1 MEQIRTKV
9 RKWGNS
15 FGIILPKDLMNS
27 KRIEEGSEI
36 SVMIQPENKMTVGD
50 VMDLSRK
57 LGLAKKLK
65 GINTQKVLDDVDKEL
80 WPEEE

>member
-1 MEQIRTKV
+1 MEQIKTRI

-15 FGIILPKDLMNS
+15 FGIILPKNLINS
-27 KRIEEGSEI
+27 KKLGEGSEI
-36 SVMIQPENKMTVGD
+36 SVMIQPSNKMTVGD

-65 GINTQKVLDDVDKEL
+65 EINTQKVLDDVDKEL